1 MYGCCAAEAQAAP
14 PCIEAGCCYNDAM
27 QTDNGVTTMPR
38 HFADRLIE
46 AGRRKAPVCVG
57 LDPVYTRLPSA
68 LGADQE
74 ETSASARVAAITTF
88 CTGVLDAV
96 ASHVACVKIQ
106 SACFERYH
114 APGIEA
120 IGRLVREAERLNL
133 AVILDAKR
141 GDIGISSE
149 HYAEAALAPS
159 PHADIDNGGGADALT
174 VNPYLGADAMEPFL
188 RTASAQGRG
197 LFALV
202 RTSNPGS
209 DDLQTLPLADGRVV
223 CDAVA
228 DMVRAVGDTEG
239 LVGAS
244 GYSLLG
250 AVVGATKG
258 GDMRRLRERMPRQI
272 FLVPGFGAQGGTASD
287 VAACFRPDG
296 TGALITA
303 SRSVLYAFESDG
315 GMDWRA
321 AVANGAARMATE
333 VVQAVAG

>member
-1 MYGCCAAEAQAAP
+1 M
-14 PCIEAGCCYNDAM
+14 
-27 QTDNGVTTMPR
+27 
-38 HFADRLIE
+38 
-46 AGRRKAPVCVG
+46 
-57 LDPVYTRLPSA
+57 
-68 LGADQE
+68 
-74 ETSASARVAAITTF
+74 
-88 CTGVLDAV
+88 
-96 ASHVACVKIQ
+96 
-106 SACFERYH
+106 
-114 APGIEA
+114 
-120 IGRLVREAERLNL
+120 
-133 AVILDAKR
+133 
-141 GDIGISSE
+141 
-149 HYAEAALAPS
+149 
-159 PHADIDNGGGADALT
+159 
-174 VNPYLGADAMEPFL
+174 
-188 RTASAQGRG
+188 
-197 LFALV
+197 
-202 RTSNPGS
+202 
-209 DDLQTLPLADGRVV
+209 PLADGRVV